1 MTFGADR
8 SRHGRAPCAR
18 AGVQTSRASS
28 PPAVPGGLRFN
39 TQTHPLKTETD
50 RFETV
55 AHRLKT
61 ETDCFETVAHRL
73 KTETDRFETVAHPL
87 KTETGPFRNGG
98 APFENRDGPFRNG
111 GAPFGNRDARFSW
124 EALPSITMRCRYQT
138 TAFDIE
144 TGDSNIRE
152 VSASADDADRRR
164 FRTLICVSSA
174 SSADKQE
181 KRAMRRRRGRSG
193 VAPTCQRKL
202 RVAVPFEN
210 HRRAR
215 TPGGCRQEC
224 LHYAFLR
231 SGHPRVFTSANVIS
245 ELA

>member
-1 MTFGADR
+1 MAFGADR
-8 SRHGRAPCAR
+8 SRHGRAHYAR

-61 ETDCFETVAHRL
+61 ETDRFETAAHRL
-73 KTETDRFETVAHPL
+73 KTETPVSHGRRSLRSRCAVDIKQPLSISRLET
-87 KTETGPFRNGG
+87 RI
-98 APFENRDGPFRNG
+98 
-111 GAPFGNRDARFSW
+111 S
-124 EALPSITMRCRYQT
+124 
-138 TAFDIE
+138 
-144 TGDSNIRE
+144 RE

-193 VAPTCQRKL
+193 VAPNCQRKL

-215 TPGGCRQEC
+215 TPVGCRQEC
-224 LHYAFLR
+224 LHYVFRR
-231 SGHPRVFTSANVIS
+231 SGHPRAFTSANVIS